1 MKTLSLQL
9 NKAAQFLAADAIE
22 KLSRSG
28 CSASLLTSL
37 VSGGVADM

>member
-22 KLSRSG
+22 KLEPQVK
-28 CSASLLTSL
+28 AAQDLSLIHI
-37 VSGGVADM
+37 